1 MHFHFKTFHLFHR
14 NKGNKRPGGSSQS
27 KNTTPPSQ
35 KNKTGEKPEKSI
47 GRHGL
52 AATPFHRRS
61 TITDEFMQHD
71 IDMMT
76 QQMPVY
82 GGGAGRGASGQQL
95 PMRST
100 PSAYEPIDSP
110 HSAAPSPLVASQSQP
125 SQVTNGDPTMPTL
138 SPHPPVIKEE
148 KPVNAGQGATLE
160 SQDGPGATSTPST
173 AGPSTPGASTTPG
186 RSSLSGSSMPNGTLT
201 PMVIGTAMPGDLFT
215 NAKGPSGPN
224 TNPAMTGKSELA
236 ALLMDTV
243 KVENVNCWL
252 DSEKAKSGINGG
264 LKRPLLPGKS
274 YDDAQD
280 ELLTEA
286 LYDFNMLNA
295 W

>member
-1 MHFHFKTFHLFHR
+1 MISR

-27 KNTTPPSQ
+27 KSMTPPSQ
-35 KNKTGEKPEKSI
+35 KNKPGDKPDKAM
-47 GRHGL
+47 GRHGR

-82 GGGAGRGASGQQL
+82 GGATGRGGSNQQL

-138 SPHPPVIKEE
+138 SPHPPIIKDE
-148 KPVNAGQGATLE
+148 KLVMVGSSAPLE

-173 AGPSTPGASTTPG
+173 VGPSTPGASTTPG
-186 RSSLSGSSMPNGTLT
+186 GSSLSGSSMPNGTLT
-201 PMVIGTAMPGDLFT
+201 PMVNGNAMPGDLFT
-215 NAKGPSGPN
+215 NSKGSTGPGTN
-224 TNPAMTGKSELA
+224 TLLTAKSELA

-252 DSEKAKSGINGG
+252 DSEKAKSGMNGG
-264 LKRPLLPGKS
+264 LKRPILPGKS

-280 ELLTEA
+280 ELVTET